1 MFRIIFS
8 SLGFIYIYPWATA
21 FEVAC
26 VKSNIYD
33 YSELLP
39 LVNLLDITPIRG
51 GPRLTQ
57 PKDENPAFWMD
68 FVFLVKFKFWTSAL
82 PDTQGLG
89 DAGRVWKR
97 QDQEALAP
105 PGPLSEGPVLGS
117 VAVAAW
123 EGSAPRMW

>member
-1 MFRIIFS
+1 
-8 SLGFIYIYPWATA
+8 
-21 FEVAC
+21 
-26 VKSNIYD
+26 
-33 YSELLP
+33 
-39 LVNLLDITPIRG
+39 
-51 GPRLTQ
+51 
-57 PKDENPAFWMD
+57 MD
-68 FVFLVKFKFWTSAL
+68 FVFLVKFKLWTSAL

-117 VAVAAW
+117 VAMAAW